1 MISYAVLPIAGE
13 IACGDRCGWWE
24 TPERMVVAVADG
36 LGHGPEAAL
45 AADMAMACI
54 GAALEE
60 SLEQLFARC
69 DVRLQTTRGVA
80 LSVVSIDK
88 HSGLSTFASVGNIR
102 TLLMT
107 QAKDHRFGAARGI
120 VGGGYARLNP
130 EHFSLRNGD
139 VLALFSDGLDEFT
152 DLRQDLFGASVAVD
166 DQAAKI
172 LEKLSNRR
180 DDAALLIY
188 RHGD

>member
-1 MISYAVLPIAGE
+1 
-13 IACGDRCGWWE
+13 
-24 TPERMVVAVADG
+24 
-36 LGHGPEAAL
+36 
-45 AADMAMACI
+45 
-54 GAALEE
+54 
-60 SLEQLFARC
+60 
-69 DVRLQTTRGVA
+69 
-80 LSVVSIDK
+80 
-88 HSGLSTFASVGNIR
+88 
-102 TLLMT
+102 MT

-120 VGGGYARLNP
+120 VGGCYARLNP

-172 LEKLSNRR
+172 LEKLSSRR